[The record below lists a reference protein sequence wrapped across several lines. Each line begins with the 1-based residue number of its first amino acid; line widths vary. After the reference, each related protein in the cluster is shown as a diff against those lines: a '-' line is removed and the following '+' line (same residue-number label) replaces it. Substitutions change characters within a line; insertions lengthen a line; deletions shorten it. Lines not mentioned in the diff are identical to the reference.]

1 MENTT
6 MTSRTFYMNV
16 INANISD
23 EMTAFAE
30 SALEKLDKRN
40 SSRKEKGTKTQH
52 ENTAIKSAIINA
64 MDRGTTYTA
73 AEISSLGIDG
83 ITSTQKASALMRQ
96 LVESGEVTETT
107 VKIKGKGKVKGYTLV
122 TVEE

>member
-16 INANISD
+16 INANISA

-30 SALEKLDKRN
+30 SALEKLNKRN
-40 SSRKEKGTKTQH
+40 NSRKEKGTKTQH
-52 ENTAIKSAIINA
+52 ENTAIKSAIIDA

-73 AEISSLGIDG
+73 SEIASLGVDG

-96 LVESGEVTETT
+96 LVESGEVSETT
-107 VKIKGKGKVKGYTLV
+107 VKIRGKGKVKGYTLM
-122 TVEE
+122 TAEE

>member
-1 MENTT
+1 

-64 MDRGTTYTA
+64 IDRGTTYTA

-122 TVEE
+122 TAEE

>member
-16 INANISD
+16 VNANISD
-23 EMTAFAE
+23 EMTAFAM

-96 LVESGEVTETT
+96 LVESGEVAETT

>member
-16 INANISD
+16 VNANISD
-23 EMTAFAE
+23 EMTAFAM

-40 SSRKEKGTKTQH
+40 NSRKEKGTKTQH